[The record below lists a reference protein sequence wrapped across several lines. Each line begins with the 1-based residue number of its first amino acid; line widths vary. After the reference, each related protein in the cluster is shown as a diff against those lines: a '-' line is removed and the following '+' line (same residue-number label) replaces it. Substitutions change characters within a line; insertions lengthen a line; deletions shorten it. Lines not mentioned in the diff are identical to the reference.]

1 MMPLPL
7 MKEYSKRHEQKVKTI
22 PTSESAF
29 NYEVMYIFAEA
40 MKKAGT
46 VKDLDKVMAAIPG
59 VLPVGNHAIRG
70 IHSMTKEGQFI
81 SGYFAME
88 IADGKFAPPVNI
100 DPGPWYKKYGAAW
113 APK

>member
-1 MMPLPL
+1 
-7 MKEYSKRHEQKVKTI
+7 MKEYSKRHEEKVKTI

-46 VKDLDKVMAAIPG
+46 VKELDKIMAAVPG

-88 IADGKFAPPVNI
+88 IADGKFAQPLNI

-113 APK
+113 GPK